1 MEVCVV
7 VELLESLGGRRAGGR
22 RERQTRKESKW
33 VRESGQ

>member
-7 VELLESLGGRRAGGR
+7 VELLESLGGR